1 MPAGKRNRQSGGSPS
16 GRTARTERRWLF
28 LAPPPQA
35 LTLAGWALLPLRAFL
50 GITFCFAGLQ
60 KLANPN
66 FFNAKSPSSIQAQL
80 IAAERISPLH
90 SLLGHFLPVATLIGV
105 LIALG
110 ELAVG
115 IGALLGLWTR
125 VAAVGGLVLSFTLFL
140 TVSLHS
146 SPYYTGADIVFF
158 FAWIPLIL
166 AGSGGVLSVDA
177 VVSSRTR
184 DEYGLGTPAIVPV
197 RFSVVQKVCGNYDN
211 DRCRALR
218 NAPCNVTRCPFLADD
233 RSNVLRRG
241 PDDLDRRQVL
251 VGGMA
256 AAAAGAVGL
265 IAAGAVA
272 GIGRAAGGAQ
282 PPSSNSITLPSAT
295 KHPPASTTPTP
306 STQPTGTTSSTARGA
321 TPPGVKIG
329 PAKDVPV
336 GGAASFSDPRSGDP
350 SLVLQPTSGHFVAYD
365 AVCPHAGCTV
375 GYARSAN
382 LLVCPCHGSQFNPA
396 NGDVEIGPAATGLR
410 RITIAE
416 GPDGQLYVA

>member
-1 MPAGKRNRQSGGSPS
+1 
-16 GRTARTERRWLF
+16 
-28 LAPPPQA
+28 
-35 LTLAGWALLPLRAFL
+35 
-50 GITFCFAGLQ
+50 
-60 KLANPN
+60 
-66 FFNAKSPSSIQAQL
+66 
-80 IAAERISPLH
+80 
-90 SLLGHFLPVATLIGV
+90 
-105 LIALG
+105 
-110 ELAVG
+110 
-115 IGALLGLWTR
+115 
-125 VAAVGGLVLSFTLFL
+125 
-140 TVSLHS
+140 
-146 SPYYTGADIVFF
+146 
-158 FAWIPLIL
+158 
-166 AGSGGVLSVDA
+166 
-177 VVSSRTR
+177 
-184 DEYGLGTPAIVPV
+184 
-197 RFSVVQKVCGNYDN
+197 
-211 DRCRALR
+211 LR